1 MKVIRA
7 ASRITLA
14 MILLTGAA
22 LHAGRNLMIATQ
34 RGLRQLAAGLLLVY
48 WLLAPASAISK
59 EAVVAMSEKVYK
71 IMGEVQLLM
80 DAEDYTA
87 AREQLELLRA
97 RKLSSYELAHTLNM
111 IGYTWYEQDRI
122 DLALENYAE
131 ALPLPDLPNS
141 MLVTLRLTMGQL
153 NLVSENYVAAE
164 SHLRALLV
172 LPEQYLAGNQ
182 VLLAAAL
189 MGQERFSDA
198 LLPLQ
203 QAIETAAATGN
214 KPRENCLSM
223 LTSVHYELD
232 DYPAMRDVVERLT
245 VLYPRET

>member
-97 RKLSSYELAHTLNM
+97 
-111 IGYTWYEQDRI
+111 
-122 DLALENYAE
+122 
-131 ALPLPDLPNS
+131 
-141 MLVTLRLTMGQL
+141 
-153 NLVSENYVAAE
+153 
-164 SHLRALLV
+164 
-172 LPEQYLAGNQ
+172 
-182 VLLAAAL
+182 
-189 MGQERFSDA
+189 
-198 LLPLQ
+198 
-203 QAIETAAATGN
+203 
-214 KPRENCLSM
+214 
-223 LTSVHYELD
+223 
-232 DYPAMRDVVERLT
+232 
-245 VLYPRET
+245 